1 MTSTSNLSYANYL
14 CLLCVCWLHMVLK
27 SRKDFVAGFYCWTT
41 QVTCIC
47 RRMED
52 CGHDYEG
59 FGNEGDV
66 YRRTWVEFSSP
77 FQFLSAEGPVS
88 VLFLRL
94 LINRRPKSWKYRRGP
109 WSIRKLSTAPS
120 IDENQTKEI
129 KCTETETSVSHT
141 FFLSLVN
148 FITFIVTTTTAYY
161 TRKRTDRKNFD
172 HLRLVP

>member
-1 MTSTSNLSYANYL
+1 
-14 CLLCVCWLHMVLK
+14 
-27 SRKDFVAGFYCWTT
+27 
-41 QVTCIC
+41 
-47 RRMED
+47 MED

-59 FGNEGDV
+59 FDNEGDV